1 MTSES
6 RRIPLFATFIVVAAI
21 ATMIA
26 LGIWQLRRAAEKEQ
40 LLASYSA
47 ALTLPVLDLD
57 PLTDGPVPADLAFRR
72 VMVSCSPSSAEPRLT
87 GGRGASG
94 QGGYIYL
101 LSCRPG
107 TDGWAGRIEIVAGWS
122 PLPRQDLRLALPE
135 PVAGHVGAVAADG
148 PIRLYAARAAPP
160 LAPAASPDVAQLPNS
175 HLAYAFQWFFFA
187 AVAALIY
194 FLALRRRL
202 SPKPARPMGAPRS

>member
-1 MTSES
+1 MNSD
-6 RRIPLFATFIVVAAI
+6 RRSIPLFATLVVVAAV

-26 LGIWQLRRAAEKEQ
+26 LGVWQLRRAGEKEQ
-40 LLASYSA
+40 LLATYSA
-47 ALTLPVLDLD
+47 ARALPVLDLD

-72 VMVSCSPSSAEPRLT
+72 VMVNCSPNPSEPRLT
-87 GGRGASG
+87 GGRGANG
-94 QGGYIYL
+94 QGGYVYL

-107 TDGWAGRIEIVAGWS
+107 ADGWAGRIEIVAGWS
-122 PLPRQDLRLALPE
+122 PLPRQDLRLALSE
-135 PVAGHVGAVAADG
+135 PVAGHVGAVAAEG

-160 LAPAASPDVAQLPNS
+160 LAPAAPPDVAQVPNN

-187 AVAALIY
+187 CVAALIY

-202 SPKPARPMGAPRS
+202 SPRPARPMGAPRP